1 MKGPA
6 SEAKWNRAKQ
16 RKNPRFPLGL
26 TRSVGFWP
34 MLAFPFQ
41 WAILVAT
48 NAENTNKNQEM
59 KTPEDFSE
67 AARQRPSHQDDLRQQ
82 MTLFL
87 ASPSTQNFIRW
98 LAHQPPTTHHHP
110 LLQFLSHLTQPLS
123 HLQPP

>member
-1 MKGPA
+1 
-6 SEAKWNRAKQ
+6 
-16 RKNPRFPLGL
+16 
-26 TRSVGFWP
+26 

-59 KTPEDFSE
+59 KTPEDLSE
-67 AARQRPSHQDDLRQQ
+67 AARQRPSHQDDLRHQ

-87 ASPSTQNFIRW
+87 ASPSTQNFLRW
-98 LAHQPPTTHHHP
+98 LAHQPPTSQHHA
-110 LLQFLSHLTQPLS
+110 LLQLLSNLTQQLS